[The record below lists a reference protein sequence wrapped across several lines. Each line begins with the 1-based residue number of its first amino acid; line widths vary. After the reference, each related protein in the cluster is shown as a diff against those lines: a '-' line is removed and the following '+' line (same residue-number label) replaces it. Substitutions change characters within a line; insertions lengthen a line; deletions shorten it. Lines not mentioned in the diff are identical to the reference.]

1 VDVQIKDIENL
12 LKELSVKVPA
22 ETVNPKMEEK
32 FREVRDKVTLKG
44 YRKGKAP
51 MDMIKSL
58 YEDQVKADV
67 AEDLIKTTYSEIIK
81 EKTLKVASY
90 PSVTGLNFADDGSLN
105 YIAQVEVFPEIEKV
119 NFDNIEIS
127 TYEINTEDEEVDEVI
142 EHIRNRF
149 SELRPVDR
157 EVRKDDVVTVD
168 IEKVDDPSNILS
180 NDKFP
185 NSEIDLGNKSTV
197 KEFKKELPGMKV
209 GEEKE
214 VEVIYDNDYPDK
226 VFAGAHLKYKCHIK
240 TIKERIMPPINDA
253 FAKQTGDAET
263 VLELRMKIRERL
275 KQQKIEEQ
283 NRDKKNQVINH
294 ICERNP
300 VPIPKS
306 LVNNY
311 LTNIIEDFKKQYKDI
326 DETEIR
332 NNYESIGENTIRWNM
347 LMHQLAQQENI
358 EILPSDMDNLINKF
372 AENYKMTPQQARE
385 NIQKSGNIADLR
397 ESLLEEK
404 IIDFLMSKAKLN
416 KADN

>member
-1 VDVQIKDIENL
+1 MDVQIKDIEKL
-12 LKELSVKVPA
+12 LKELSVTVPA

-32 FREVRDKVTLKG
+32 FEEVRNKVTLKG

-67 AEDLIKTTYSEIIK
+67 AEDIFKTTYSKIIK

-105 YIAQVEVFPEIEKV
+105 YIARVEVFPEIEKV
-119 NFDNIEIS
+119 NFDNLEIA
-127 TYEINTEDEEVDEVI
+127 TYEISTEDEEVDEVM
-142 EHIRNRF
+142 EHIRKRF
-149 SELRPVDR
+149 SELRPVER
-157 EVRKDDVVTVD
+157 EARDGDVVIVD
-168 IEKVDDPSNILS
+168 IEKVDDPNNILA

-185 NSEIDLGNKSTV
+185 DSEVDLGNKLTV
-197 KEFKKELPGMKV
+197 KEFTKELTGMKV

-214 VEVIYDNDYPDK
+214 IEVVYDNDYPDK
-226 VFAGAHLKYKCHIK
+226 VFAGARLKYKCHIK
-240 TIKERIMPPINDA
+240 TIKERIMPPMNDA

-275 KQQKIEEQ
+275 KQQKTEEQ
-283 NRDKKNQVINH
+283 NRDQKNQIINH
-294 ICERNP
+294 ICEKNP

-311 LTNIIEDFKKQYKDI
+311 LTNVIEDFKKQYKDI
-326 DETEIR
+326 DEVEIR
-332 NNYESIGENTIRWNM
+332 KNYEPIGENTIRWNM
-347 LMHQLAQQENI
+347 LMYQLAKQENI
-358 EILPSDMDNLINKF
+358 EVLPSDMDNLINKF

-385 NIQKSGNIADLR
+385 NIQKSGNMADLR